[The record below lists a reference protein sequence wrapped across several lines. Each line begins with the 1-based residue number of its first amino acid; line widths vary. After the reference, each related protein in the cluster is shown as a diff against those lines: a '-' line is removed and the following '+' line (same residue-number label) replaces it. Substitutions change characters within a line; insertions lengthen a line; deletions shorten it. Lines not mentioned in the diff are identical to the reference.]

1 MTQKN
6 QSAPPGGKKS
16 LKWTLASVLIAAL
29 SIWAVTSQW
38 KNFSLGEFID
48 YVSRANKPW
57 LAAACMGT
65 AGFVFFEACALK
77 SACRALHYPAGLG
90 HSCGYAAA
98 DIYFSAITPSASG
111 GQPACAFLMMRDGIP
126 GIVTTAVLLLT
137 LSMYAL
143 SILAIGVLCAVL
155 RPEVLTSFG
164 TPSKVLIG
172 VGFVAQI
179 GLAILFLML
188 LKSERLLERLCR
200 WTISFLG
207 RLHILRHPEQRLEK
221 LETTMDEY
229 RRCIALLSGHRGLMV
244 TSFLYNFL
252 QRAAL
257 ISVSMFTYLAMGG
270 NFRLA
275 LNVFAM
281 QGFVVIGSNCV
292 PIPGAMGVA
301 DYLMLDGFN
310 AFLSPDQVISMELL
324 SRSISFYSCVLLCG
338 VLFLIATTRQ
348 RKAGGQ

>member
-6 QSAPPGGKKS
+6 NSMPPESKKN
-16 LKWTLASVLIAAL
+16 LWWTLVSVLIAAL

-38 KNFSLGEFID
+38 KNFSLADFFE
-48 YVSRANKPW
+48 YVSRADKRW
-57 LAAACMGT
+57 LLAACMGT
-65 AGFVFFEACALK
+65 VGFVVFEALALE
-77 SACRALHYPAGLG
+77 SACHALHYFSGFRR
-90 HSCGYAAA
+90 SCSYSAA

-143 SILAIGVLCAVL
+143 SILTIGVLCALMRPRVL
-155 RPEVLTSFG
+155 LTFG
-164 TPSKVLIG
+164 TPSRVLIG

-179 GLAILFLML
+179 ALAAMFLL
-188 LKSERLLERLCR
+188 LLLSEQLLEKLCR
-200 WTISFLG
+200 WTIRLLG
-207 RLHILRHPEQRLEK
+207 KLRILRHPEKRLEK
-221 LETTMDEY
+221 LETTMNEY
-229 RRCIALLSGHRGLMV
+229 RRCIALLSGHRGLLV
-244 TSFLYNFL
+244 RSFMFNFL
-252 QRAAL
+252 QRASL
-257 ISVSMFTYLAMGG
+257 ISVSMFAYLAMGG
-270 NFRLA
+270 SFRLA
-275 LNVFAM
+275 PDVFAM

-310 AFLSPDQVISMELL
+310 AFLRADQVISMELL

-338 VLFLIATTRQ
+338 AIFLIASTRQ
-348 RKAGGQ
+348 RKAGGK

>member
-1 MTQKN
+1 MTQNN
-6 QSAPPGGKKS
+6 QSAPPGGKKN
-16 LKWTLASVLIAAL
+16 LRWTLVSVLIAAL

-38 KNFSLGEFID
+38 KNFSLGDFID
-48 YVSRANKPW
+48 YVSRAHKPW

-65 AGFVFFEACALK
+65 AGFVFFEACALR
-77 SACRALHYPAGLG
+77 SACRAMGYPTGIG
-90 HSCGYAAA
+90 HSCSYAAA

-164 TPSKVLIG
+164 TPSKVLIA

-179 GLAILFLML
+179 GLAAFFIML
-188 LKSERLLERLCR
+188 LKSELLLEKLLR
-200 WTISFLG
+200 WGIGLLG
-207 RLHILRHPEQRLEK
+207 RIRILKHAERRLEK
-221 LETTMDEY
+221 LEATMDEY
-229 RRCIALLSGHRGLMV
+229 RRCIALLSGHRGLMA
-244 TSFLYNFL
+244 TSFLFNFL

-257 ISVSMFTYLAMGG
+257 ISVSMFTYMAMGG

-275 LNVFAM
+275 MNVFAM

-338 VLFLIATTRQ
+338 ILFLIATTRQ